1 MMETETKSVIFSM
14 QPKAQLTKEDLLPRV
29 SLYIIATLF

>member
-14 QPKAQLTKEDLLPRV
+14 QPKAQLTKELLPKV